1 MTSNSA
7 GKGRRKPWTEKQ
19 KAFLVGHIERKK
31 RKAER
36 KADRESRERLDAWM
50 LQYRFPEKAKAK
62 RLKGTK
68 NNKEASHW
76 RSQMFVQRFEAW
88 PSVLTAKEM
97 KSLIGAYLWNLP
109 KAKSVGLTEE
119 EILLRVGEGSKKKWQ
134 GCAKHYPKKEASVRK
149 KLTKLGVFRFNFKL
163 RLWFKCGSP
172 EEALEEAKRLEAEQE
187 ALRLARDAR
196 EHQEAEARRAI
207 WEAEQE
213 AKRKAE
219 EAKRL
224 EAEAEKQRQDA
235 YATRPIDWASLSAD
249 EVALGLWFAKRKGWL
264 EQGQGLDDLGAEP
277 RRMINRAGV
286 TKWLAFVSHLSASC
300 KLNEAKQEALRLERE
315 VRERQEVKAKLA
327 AALAAWDLG

>member
-36 KADRESRERLDAWM
+36 KADRELRERLDAWM

-68 NNKEASHW
+68 NNKEASRQ

-119 EILLRVGEGSKKKWQ
+119 EKLLRVGEGSKNKWQ

-149 KLTKLGVFRFNFKL
+149 KLTKLGVYRFNFKL
-163 RLWFKCGSP
+163 GLWFKCGSP
-172 EEALEEAKRLEAEQE
+172 EEAKRVEAEQE
-187 ALRLARDAR
+187 ALRLDR
-196 EHQEAEARRAI
+196 EVRERQEAEARRAR
-207 WEAEQE
+207 WEAEQEAKE

-219 EAKRL
+219 EAQRL

-235 YATRPIDWASLSAD
+235 YATRPIDLAILTPD
-249 EVALGLWFAKRKGWL
+249 EVALGLWFAKRQGWL
-264 EQGQGLDDLGAEP
+264 EQGQGLDDLGDQP
-277 RRMINRAGV
+277 LRMINRAGV
-286 TKWLAFVSHLSASC
+286 AKWLDHASKDSAFH
-300 KLNEAKQEALRLERE
+300 
-315 VRERQEVKAKLA
+315 KAKLA
-327 AALAAWDLG
+327 EAVLVAD

>member
-36 KADRESRERLDAWM
+36 KADRELRERLDAWM

-68 NNKEASHW
+68 NNKEASHQ
-76 RSQMFVQRFEAW
+76 RSQMFVERFAAW
-88 PSVLTAKEM
+88 PSVLSAEEM
-97 KSLIGAYLWNLP
+97 GLKIRAYLREQATW
-109 KAKSVGLTEE
+109 
-119 EILLRVGEGSKKKWQ
+119 KWK

-149 KLTKLGVFRFNFKL
+149 KLTKLGVYRFNFPL
-163 RLWFKCGSP
+163 GLWFKCGSP

-187 ALRLARDAR
+187 ALRLEWKAK
-196 EHQEAEARRAI
+196 QEALELEREIREIQESEARLAK

-219 EAKRL
+219 EAKRQ
-224 EAEAEKQRQDA
+224 EAEAEKQRQEA
-235 YATRPIDWASLSAD
+235 YATRPIDWASLTAD

-286 TKWLAFVSHLSASC
+286 VMWLGFASHFSTC
-300 KLNEAKQEALRLERE
+300 Y
-315 VRERQEVKAKLA
+315 KAKLA
-327 AALAAWDLG
+327 EAVLVAD

>member
-1 MTSNSA
+1 MTTNSA

-36 KADRESRERLDAWM
+36 KADRELRERLDAWM

-68 NNKEASHW
+68 NNKEASRQ
-76 RSQMFVQRFEAW
+76 RSQVFVERFQAW
-88 PSVLTAKEM
+88 PSVLTAEE
-97 KSLIGAYLWNLP
+97 IGLKIRAYLREQATW
-109 KAKSVGLTEE
+109 
-119 EILLRVGEGSKKKWQ
+119 KWK

-149 KLTKLGVFRFNFKL
+149 KLTKLGVYRFNFPL
-163 RLWFKCGSP
+163 GLWFKCGSP

-187 ALRLARDAR
+187 ALRLAREAR

-213 AKRKAE
+213 AKEAKRKAE

-224 EAEAEKQRQDA
+224 EAVAEKQRKDA
-235 YATRPIDWASLSAD
+235 YLSRPIDWASLTAD
-249 EVALGLWFAKRKGWL
+249 EVALGLWYAKRKGWL
-264 EQGQGLDDLGAEP
+264 VQGQGLDDLGTVA
-277 RRMINRAGV
+277 RSSINYGGV
-286 TKWLAFVSHLSASC
+286 ATWLGFASD
-300 KLNEAKQEALRLERE
+300 
-315 VRERQEVKAKLA
+315 VYKAKLA
-327 AALAAWDLG
+327 EAVLVAD

>member
-1 MTSNSA
+1 MTTNSA

-68 NNKEASHW
+68 NNKEASRQ

-119 EILLRVGEGSKKKWQ
+119 EKLLRVGEGSKKKWQ

-149 KLTKLGVFRFNFKL
+149 KLTKLGVFRFNFRL
-163 RLWFKCGSP
+163 GLWFKCGSP

-187 ALRLARDAR
+187 ALRLAR
-196 EHQEAEARRAI
+196 EARRLEREERERI
-207 WEAEQE
+207 EDEA
-213 AKRKAE
+213 RRI
-219 EAKRL
+219 RL
-224 EAEAEKQRQDA
+224 EAYD
-235 YATRPIDWASLSAD
+235 TRPIEWGRITGE
-249 EVALGLWFAKRKGWL
+249 EVAFGLWYAKWKGVL
-264 EQGQGLDDLGAEP
+264 VQGGKGLDDLCDKEH
-277 RRMINRAGV
+277 RWINRVGV
-286 TKWLAFVSHLSASC
+286 TNWLRQAR
-300 KLNEAKQEALRLERE
+300 KEAGSLWRC
-315 VRERQEVKAKLA
+315 
-327 AALAAWDLG
+327 

>member
-1 MTSNSA
+1 MTTNSA

-76 RSQMFVQRFEAW
+76 RSQMFVERFEAW
-88 PSVLTAKEM
+88 PSVLSAEEM
-97 KSLIGAYLWNLP
+97 GLKIRAYLREQATW
-109 KAKSVGLTEE
+109 
-119 EILLRVGEGSKKKWQ
+119 KWK
-134 GCAKHYPKKEASVRK
+134 GCAKHYPKSATSVRK
-149 KLTKLGVFRFNFKL
+149 KLTKLGVYRFNFPL
-163 RLWFKCGSP
+163 GLWFKCGSP

-187 ALRLARDAR
+187 ALRLEWKAK
-196 EHQEAEARRAI
+196 QEALELEREIREIQESEARLAK

-249 EVALGLWFAKRKGWL
+249 EVALGLWFAKRKRWL
-264 EQGQGLDDLGAEP
+264 EQGQGLGDLGAEP

-286 TKWLAFVSHLSASC
+286 VMWLGFAS
-300 KLNEAKQEALRLERE
+300 N
-315 VRERQEVKAKLA
+315 VYKAKLA
-327 AALAAWDLG
+327 EAVLVAD

>member
-36 KADRESRERLDAWM
+36 KAYRESRERLDAWM

-68 NNKEASHW
+68 NNKVASHW
-76 RSQMFVQRFEAW
+76 RSKMFVERFEAW

-97 KSLIGAYLWNLP
+97 KSLIGAYLWGLP

-119 EILLRVGEGSKKKWQ
+119 EILLRVGEGSKKKFQ

-149 KLTKLGVFRFNFKL
+149 KLTKLGVYRFNFRL
-163 RLWFKCGSP
+163 GLWFKCGSP

-187 ALRLARDAR
+187 ALRLEWKAK
-196 EHQEAEARRAI
+196 QEALELEREIREIQESEARLAK

-219 EAKRL
+219 EAKRQ
-224 EAEAEKQRQDA
+224 EAEAEKQRQEA
-235 YATRPIDWASLSAD
+235 YATRPIDWASLTAD

-286 TKWLAFVSHLSASC
+286 AEWLAFVSHFSTC
-300 KLNEAKQEALRLERE
+300 Y
-315 VRERQEVKAKLA
+315 KAKLA
-327 AALAAWDLG
+327 EAVLVAD

>member
-1 MTSNSA
+1 MTSNLA

-19 KAFLVGHIERKK
+19 KAFLVGHFEREK
-31 RKAER
+31 R
-36 KADRESRERLDAWM
+36 KADRESRERLDAWI
-50 LQYRFPEKAKAK
+50 LQLHFPEKAKAK

-68 NNKEASHW
+68 NNKVASHW
-76 RSQMFVQRFEAW
+76 RSQMFVERFEAW

-119 EILLRVGEGSKKKWQ
+119 EKLLRVGEGSKKKWQ

-149 KLTKLGVFRFNFKL
+149 KLTKLGVYRFNFRL
-163 RLWFKCGSP
+163 GLWFKCGSP

-187 ALRLARDAR
+187 ALRLAREVR

-213 AKRKAE
+213 AK

-235 YATRPIDWASLSAD
+235 YATRPIDLASLTPD
-249 EVALGLWFAKRKGWL
+249 EVALGLWFAKRMGWL
-264 EQGQGLDDLGAEP
+264 EQGQGLDDLGAQP
-277 RRMINRAGV
+277 LRMINRGGV
-286 TKWLAFVSHLSASC
+286 AKWLDHASKVSASY
-300 KLNEAKQEALRLERE
+300 
-315 VRERQEVKAKLA
+315 KAKLA
-327 AALAAWDLG
+327 EAVLVAD

>member
-1 MTSNSA
+1 MTTNSA

-76 RSQMFVQRFEAW
+76 RSQMFVERFEAW
-88 PSVLTAKEM
+88 PSVLSAEEM
-97 KSLIGAYLWNLP
+97 GLKIRAYLREQATW
-109 KAKSVGLTEE
+109 
-119 EILLRVGEGSKKKWQ
+119 KWK
-134 GCAKHYPKKEASVRK
+134 GCAKHYPKSATSVRK
-149 KLTKLGVFRFNFKL
+149 KLTKLGVYRFNFKL
-163 RLWFKCGSP
+163 GLWFKCGSP

-187 ALRLARDAR
+187 ALELEREIREIQESEARLAK
-196 EHQEAEARRAI
+196 

-219 EAKRL
+219 EAKRQ
-224 EAEAEKQRQDA
+224 EAVAEKQRQEA
-235 YATRPIDWASLSAD
+235 YATRPIDWASLTAD

-286 TKWLAFVSHLSASC
+286 AEWLAFVSHFSTC
-300 KLNEAKQEALRLERE
+300 Y
-315 VRERQEVKAKLA
+315 KAKLA
-327 AALAAWDLG
+327 EAVLVAD

>member
-1 MTSNSA
+1 MTTNSA
-7 GKGRRKPWTEKQ
+7 GKGRRFKPRSARQE
-19 KAFLVGHIERKK
+19 AFLKH
-31 RKAER
+31 KAER
-36 KADRESRERLDAWM
+36 DRKKAERESRERLDAWL
-50 LQYRFPEKAKAK
+50 LQWRYPEKAKAK

-68 NNKEASHW
+68 NNKEASRQ

-119 EILLRVGEGSKKKWQ
+119 EKLLRVGEGSKKKWQ

-149 KLTKLGVFRFNFKL
+149 KLTKLGVFRFNFRL
-163 RLWFKCGSP
+163 GLWFKCGSP

-187 ALRLARDAR
+187 ALRLEWKAK
-196 EHQEAEARRAI
+196 QEALELDREIREIQESEARLAI

-224 EAEAEKQRQDA
+224 EAVAEKQRKDA
-235 YATRPIDWASLSAD
+235 YLSRPIDWASLTAD
-249 EVALGLWFAKRKGWL
+249 EVALGLWYAKRKGWL
-264 EQGQGLDDLGAEP
+264 VQGQGLDDLGTVARSSINYGGVAE
-277 RRMINRAGV
+277 
-286 TKWLAFVSHLSASC
+286 WLAFVSHFSTC
-300 KLNEAKQEALRLERE
+300 Y
-315 VRERQEVKAKLA
+315 KAKLA
-327 AALAAWDLG
+327 EAVLVAD

>member
-68 NNKEASHW
+68 NNKEASRQ
-76 RSQMFVQRFEAW
+76 RSQMFVERFEAW
-88 PSVLTAKEM
+88 PSVLSAEEM
-97 KSLIGAYLWNLP
+97 GLKIRAYLREQATW
-109 KAKSVGLTEE
+109 
-119 EILLRVGEGSKKKWQ
+119 KWK
-134 GCAKHYPKKEASVRK
+134 GCAKHYPKSATSVRK
-149 KLTKLGVFRFNFKL
+149 KFTKLGVYRFNFPL
-163 RLWFKCGSP
+163 GLWFKCGSP
-172 EEALEEAKRLEAEQE
+172 EEALEAAKRLEAEQE
-187 ALRLARDAR
+187 ALRLDR
-196 EHQEAEARRAI
+196 EVRERQEAEARRAR

-213 AKRKAE
+213 AE

-235 YATRPIDWASLSAD
+235 YASRPIDWESLTPE
-249 EVALGLWFAKRKGWL
+249 EVALGLWFAKRKRWL
-264 EQGQGLDDLGAEP
+264 EQGQGLGDLGAEP

-286 TKWLAFVSHLSASC
+286 VMWLGFAS
-300 KLNEAKQEALRLERE
+300 N
-315 VRERQEVKAKLA
+315 VYKAKLA
-327 AALAAWDLG
+327 EAVLVAD

>member
-31 RKAER
+31 REAER

-76 RSQMFVQRFEAW
+76 RSKMFVERFEAW

-97 KSLIGAYLWNLP
+97 KSLIGAYLWGLP

-119 EILLRVGEGSKKKWQ
+119 EILLRVGEGSKKKFQ

-149 KLTKLGVFRFNFKL
+149 KLTKLGVYRFNFPL
-163 RLWFKCGSP
+163 GLWFKCGSP

-187 ALRLARDAR
+187 ALRLAREVR

-213 AKRKAE
+213 AK

-235 YATRPIDWASLSAD
+235 YATRPIDWQSLTAD

-264 EQGQGLDDLGAEP
+264 VQGQGLDDLGAEP
-277 RRMINRAGV
+277 LRMINREGV
-286 TKWLAFVSHLSASC
+286 AKWLAFVSHLSAC
-300 KLNEAKQEALRLERE
+300 Y
-315 VRERQEVKAKLA
+315 KAKLA
-327 AALAAWDLG
+327 EAVLVAD

>member
-50 LQYRFPEKAKAK
+50 LQLHFPEKAKAK

-76 RSQMFVQRFEAW
+76 RSQMFVERFVAW

-97 KSLIGAYLWNLP
+97 KSLIGAYLWGLP

-119 EILLRVGEGSKKKWQ
+119 EILLRVGEGSKKKFQ

-149 KLTKLGVFRFNFKL
+149 KLTKLGVYRFNFRL
-163 RLWFKCGSP
+163 GLWFKCGSP

-187 ALRLARDAR
+187 ALRLAREAR

-213 AKRKAE
+213 AN

-224 EAEAEKQRQDA
+224 EVEAEKQRQEA

-249 EVALGLWFAKRKGWL
+249 EVALGLWFAKWKGWL
-264 EQGQGLDDLGAEP
+264 VQGQGLDDLGTEP

-286 TKWLAFVSHLSASC
+286 AKWLAYVSNLSASY
-300 KLNEAKQEALRLERE
+300 KADEAKQEALRLERE
-315 VRERQEVKAKLA
+315 VRERREAKAKLA
-327 AALAAWDLG
+327 AALEGWD

>member
-31 RKAER
+31 RKAGR
-36 KADRESRERLDAWM
+36 KADRESVERLDAWL
-50 LQYRFPEKAKAK
+50 LQTRFPEKAKAK

-76 RSQMFVQRFEAW
+76 RSQMFVERFEAW
-88 PSVLTAKEM
+88 PSVLSAEEM
-97 KSLIGAYLWNLP
+97 GLKIRAYLREQATW
-109 KAKSVGLTEE
+109 
-119 EILLRVGEGSKKKWQ
+119 KWK

-149 KLTKLGVFRFNFKL
+149 KLTKLGVYRFNFPL
-163 RLWFKCGSP
+163 GLWFKCGSP

-187 ALRLARDAR
+187 ALRLEWKANQEALRLEREERARL
-196 EHQEAEARRAI
+196 EAEALRAK

-213 AKRKAE
+213 AK

-235 YATRPIDWASLSAD
+235 YAIRPIDWQSLTED
-249 EVALGLWFAKRKGWL
+249 EVTLGLWFAKRMGWL
-264 EQGQGLDDLGAEP
+264 EQGQGLGDLGAEP

-286 TKWLAFVSHLSASC
+286 TKWLDHASKVSASY
-300 KLNEAKQEALRLERE
+300 
-315 VRERQEVKAKLA
+315 KAKLA
-327 AALAAWDLG
+327 EAVLVAD

>member
-31 RKAER
+31 RKAGR
-36 KADRESRERLDAWM
+36 KADRESVERLDAWL
-50 LQYRFPEKAKAK
+50 LQTRFPEKAKAK

-68 NNKEASHW
+68 NNKEASRQ
-76 RSQMFVQRFEAW
+76 RSQMFVERFEAW
-88 PSVLTAKEM
+88 PSVLSAEE
-97 KSLIGAYLWNLP
+97 IGLKIRAYLREQATW
-109 KAKSVGLTEE
+109 
-119 EILLRVGEGSKKKWQ
+119 KWK

-149 KLTKLGVFRFNFKL
+149 KLTKLGVYRFNFPL
-163 RLWFKCGSP
+163 GLWFKCGSP

-187 ALRLARDAR
+187 ALRLEWKAN
-196 EHQEAEARRAI
+196 QEALELEREIRDIQESEARHAK

-213 AKRKAE
+213 AKEAERKAE

-224 EAEAEKQRQDA
+224 EAEVEKQRLEA
-235 YATRPIDWASLSAD
+235 YATRPIDWEGLAAD

-264 EQGQGLDDLGAEP
+264 VQGQGLDDLGAEP

-286 TKWLAFVSHLSASC
+286 TKWLDNASSISAWY
-300 KLNEAKQEALRLERE
+300 KEMLAKAVL
-315 VRERQEVKAKLA
+315 VA
-327 AALAAWDLG
+327 D